1 MSCGQC
7 NYEKIS
13 IFDRSFWDLWAQ
25 KMLRNV
31 ASVKY
36 QLLILYSTIITYGMF
51 FKVDSSGEPYIGATE
66 GLAFMGGGFISL
78 ITARL
83 AARTSLFE
91 PSDTEASKHL
101 DTDK

>member
-1 MSCGQC
+1 MSCGHC
-7 NYEKIS
+7 KYTEIS
-13 IFDRSFWDLWAQ
+13 IFDRSFWDLWLQ
-25 KMLRNV
+25 KILRNL

-36 QLLILYSTIITYGMF
+36 QLLILYSVVIVYGMY
-51 FKVDSSGEPYIGATE
+51 FKVDSAGNPYIGSAE

-91 PSDTEASKHL
+91 PPESHL

>member
-7 NYEKIS
+7 NYDKIS
-13 IFDRSFWDLWAQ
+13 IFDCSFWDLWAQ

-36 QLLILYSTIITYGMF
+36 QLLILYSSVIVYGMF
-51 FKVDSSGEPYIGATE
+51 FKFDAKGEPFINAAV
-66 GLAFMGGGFISL
+66 GLGFMGGGMISL

-91 PSDTEASKHL
+91 PKDDVTLNTDT
-101 DTDK
+101 

>member
-7 NYEKIS
+7 KYESIS
-13 IFDRSFWDLWAQ
+13 IFDRSFWDLWLQ

-36 QLLILYSTIITYGMF
+36 QLLILYSSIITYGMF
-51 FKVDSSGEPYIGATE
+51 FRFDENGEPFISATV
-66 GLAFMGGGFISL
+66 GLGFMGGGMISL

-91 PSDTEASKHL
+91 PSEGHDIN
-101 DTDK
+101 TDK